1 VHLTIG
7 GYLTAAGRA
16 LAISASAATML
27 AGWDPDKTYWLA
39 DALQAAGTPDRWEE
53 RDSELLGWAQG
64 PSR

>member
-16 LAISASAATML
+16 LAVSGSAATML

-39 DALQAAGTPDRWEE
+39 DVLQVAGTPVRWLE
-53 RDSELLGWAQG
+53 RDSEFPGWAQG
-64 PSR
+64 PVS